1 MLELVALAGEQSQI
15 KDGWDSLSALLS
27 QQMGIF
33 ADEGY
38 PGVDVE
44 RIHQEIS
51 AIPTSVERE
60 RLLHLLQEV
69 KTRAKVTK

>member
-15 KDGWDSLSALLS
+15 EDGWDSLSALLGR
-27 QQMGIF
+27 QMGIF

-69 KTRAKVTK
+69 KTRAKGD

>member
-15 KDGWDSLSALLS
+15 RDGWDSLSTLLS

-69 KTRAKVTK
+69 KTRAKGD